1 MSPGFRRDPYNVM
14 QPRQCEGVSVR
25 NPLPL
30 ATHFVRQPFLAQTGP
45 VKPFLLLAT
54 RAEDAAAD
62 DEYQAYLRYCG
73 LKPEELVRIRL
84 ESAPLPSLELSD
96 YSGVIVGGSPY
107 TSSDPVEEKSA
118 AQIRVETE
126 LSSLLDRIVA
136 EDFPF
141 LGACYGVGTLGVH
154 QGAVIDRRFGEA
166 VGATRI
172 TLTADGERDP
182 MLRGVPRTFDA
193 FVGHK
198 EACSK
203 LPEHAVLLASSEA
216 CPVHMFRIKNNLYA
230 TQFHPELDADGLITR
245 INIYKNAGYF
255 PPHAADELIE
265 TARQS
270 SVTEPMRVLRNFTE
284 RYAR

>member
-1 MSPGFRRDPYNVM
+1 M
-14 QPRQCEGVSVR
+14 
-25 NPLPL
+25 
-30 ATHFVRQPFLAQTGP
+30 
-45 VKPFLLLAT
+45 KPFLLLAT

-73 LKPEELVRIRL
+73 LQTEELVRIRL
-84 ESAPLPSLELSD
+84 ESGPLPAIDLAD

-107 TSSDPVEEKSA
+107 TSSDPVEEKSP
-118 AQIRVETE
+118 AQLRVEAE
-126 LSSLLDRIVA
+126 LSALLDRIVA

-154 QGAVIDRRFGEA
+154 QGAIIDRRYGEP
-166 VGATRI
+166 VGATEI
-172 TLTADGERDP
+172 KLTADGERDP
-182 MLRGVPRTFDA
+182 LLKGLPHTFEA

-203 LPEHAVLLASSEA
+203 LPGNAVLLASSAA
-216 CPVHMFRIKNNLYA
+216 CPVHMFRIKKNLYA
-230 TQFHPELDADGLITR
+230 TQFHPELDVDGLITR

-255 PPHAADELIE
+255 PPDAADELIE
-265 TARQS
+265 TAKQA

-284 RYAR
+284 LYAR